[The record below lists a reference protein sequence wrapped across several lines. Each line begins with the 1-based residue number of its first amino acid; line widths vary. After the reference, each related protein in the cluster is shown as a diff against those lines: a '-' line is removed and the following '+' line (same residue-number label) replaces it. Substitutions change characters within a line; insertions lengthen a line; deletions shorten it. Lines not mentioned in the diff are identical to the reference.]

1 MAQCDPIGIF
11 DSGIGGL
18 SIAKEIRTLLP
29 SEHIVYVAD
38 TYHAPYG
45 DRSDQYILQR
55 SLAITDFLMSQNVK
69 AIVVAC
75 NTATTACIATV
86 RERYRLPFI
95 GVEPGIMPG
104 IINTKSG
111 VVGVLATSKTLI
123 TPSFATLASKVAP
136 NIKIEIM
143 PCPDLVL
150 QVEALKLDY
159 SDAAEVVKKYVLPL
173 IEKGADTLVLGCTHY
188 GYLAHVIAQVAGPNV
203 TLINTQSAVAN
214 QVMRRLKN
222 DSLLAPPGQLGTD
235 QFYSNGH
242 LDTFQRQVTQLWGQ
256 PSQVQQF

>member
-29 SEHIVYVAD
+29 NEHIVYVAD
-38 TYHAPYG
+38 TDHAPYG

-55 SLAITDFLMSQNVK
+55 SLAITDFLVSQNVK
-69 AIVVAC
+69 TIVVAC
-75 NTATTACIATV
+75 NTATTACIATL
-86 RERYRLPFI
+86 RERYTLPFI

-104 IINTKSG
+104 ILNTKSG

-123 TPSFATLASKVAP
+123 TPSFAALAGRVAA

-143 PCPDLVL
+143 PCPDLVS

-159 SDAAEVVKKYVLPL
+159 SEAAEVVKKYVLPL
-173 IEKGADTLVLGCTHY
+173 LAKGADTLVLGCTHY
-188 GYLAHVIAQVAGPNV
+188 GYLAQVIAQVAGPNV
-203 TLINTQSAVAN
+203 TLINTQSAVAKE
-214 QVMRRLKN
+214 VMRRLEN
-222 DSLLAPPGQLGTD
+222 CQLLGVPDQPGKD

-242 LDTFQRQVTQLWGQ
+242 LGTFQRQVNQLWGEA
-256 PSQVQQF
+256 SQVRPF